1 MVGMMISE
9 IATEVWDLKSRF
21 LAMLQKNQRLSSI
34 FPVVAWYS
42 TCRHLSFANAGSR
55 VHADSLLHKITVIA
69 PLGISSFRH
78 HHSRDLPAFL
88 PDLRAMRLLTSTVS
102 TERIINSIFI
112 LCNSSTSLKFIHIFS
127 APVAARKT
135 DEIFPPHHRKN
146 SNLSS
151 LTEWSG
157 QCKSYSGIEAA
168 RPQFIKRF
176 FLFSLISASDE

>member
-1 MVGMMISE
+1 M
-9 IATEVWDLKSRF
+9 WDLKLRF
-21 LAMLQKNQRLSSI
+21 LTTLQKNQRLSSI
-34 FPVVAWYS
+34 FKLHDIYS
-42 TCRHLSFANAGSR
+42 TCRQVCFASAGRR
-55 VHADSLLHKITVIA
+55 VHHADSLLHKNSVIA
-69 PLGISSFRH
+69 SLGISSFRH
-78 HHSRDLPAFL
+78 HHSRDSPAFL
-88 PDLRAMRLLTSTVS
+88 LDLRAMRLLTSTVS

-135 DEIFPPHHRKN
+135 DEIFSPLYRKN

-168 RPQFIKRF
+168 PPRFVKRF